1 MENLIDIIIKEG
13 YADEYLC
20 NEFKT
25 EKKAV
30 RDLRKEFICSLNER
44 IKFRNSVYEDML
56 KKEGL
61 VLQEIESIV
70 NHELIRRAYV
80 DSSKS
85 ERIKSILEPL
95 LEGKAVV
102 LKDYKLLKEMKNA
115 LLNILDEQLT
125 FEKKELQKIRDSI
138 GEEMYN
144 DYEMY
149 FKSNNFLRLI
159 HENDLNK

>member
-1 MENLIDIIIKEG
+1 MENLIDIVIKEG
-13 YADEYLC
+13 YADEYLL

-25 EKKAV
+25 EKDAV
-30 RDLRKEFICSLNER
+30 KDLRKEFTCSLNKR

-56 KKEGL
+56 KKEEL

-70 NHELIRRAYV
+70 NHELIRRAYA

-102 LKDYKLLKEMKNA
+102 LKDYKLLKEIKNE
-115 LLNILDEQLT
+115 LLNILDEQLA
-125 FEKKELQKIRDSI
+125 FERAELKKIKDSI
-138 GEEMYN
+138 GEDMYN

-149 FKSNNFLRLI
+149 FKSNNFLKLI
-159 HENDLNK
+159 YKNDLNK